1 MRSVIFIIIL
11 FLGTTV
17 FAQSLSPSVFNTD
30 GGIATTASPTG
41 SVVIYYNIGEP
52 IYEDVK
58 NTSSN
63 TRFTQGFLQPDI
75 IGFGALQIS
84 TYTTAMTCFS
94 ANDAS
99 IVLNITGANSPF
111 RYKWYKNG
119 TLLSD
124 TNSTLLNLA
133 IGSYSYSVT
142 DSKGNVRSS
151 LVQVNSGEGACT
163 VIIHNGVSAN
173 NDGHNDFF
181 HIEHIEDYANNTV
194 NIYNRWGSAVWEGI
208 GYDNTTVVWKGED
221 KKGNALAAG
230 TYFFVIVIDGKKTT
244 GWVEL
249 MR

>member
-1 MRSVIFIIIL
+1 MKYLFFISLTIFSKL
-11 FLGTTV
+11 V
-17 FAQSLSPSVFNTD
+17 FTQSLSPSVFNTD
-30 GGIATTASPTG
+30 GGNAVVTSPTG

-52 IYEDVK
+52 IYDNIQ

-63 TRFTQGFLQPDI
+63 TLFTQGFLQPDI
-75 IGFGALQIS
+75 VGNGILQIN
-84 TYTTAMTCFS
+84 TYTTAMTCYS

-119 TLLSD
+119 TQLPD

-133 IGSYSYSVT
+133 VGSYSYAVT
-142 DSKGNVRSS
+142 DSKGNTRSN
-151 LVQVNSGEGACT
+151 LVQVINGEGACK

-173 NDGHNDFF
+173 GDGHNDFF

-194 NIYNRWGSAVWEGI
+194 NIYNRWGAEVWEGT
-208 GYDNTTVVWKGED
+208 GYDNITVVWKGED
-221 KKGNALAAG
+221 KKGNTLAAG
-230 TYFFVIVIDGKKTT
+230 TYFFVVVIDGTKTT